1 MAKLSKEA
9 AKRHKQALDLVYS
22 DKSLS
27 LEDRYFILENFH
39 ESATNMN
46 GLAGA
51 FFTPEGLAND
61 ISIEVPECESLIDL
75 CAGIGRLAFACR
87 ERAKRIVCVELNP
100 EYAEVGKRVLPEA
113 EWIVSDV
120 FSISDMG
127 RFSMAISNPPFG
139 AVKTGQAFD
148 DRYTGASFEYKLIE
162 VASKIADHGAFIIPQ
177 MSAPFRYS
185 GQRSYRVEITREC
198 EKFMT
203 QTGIVLDHNC
213 GLDTSAYKNE
223 WHGVSPI
230 CEIVLCDF
238 TQDQAEIPGA
248 PAEAERIS
256 VFEPAVAAPKP
267 GPVPLPVQ
275 SEPASQAEPSPTA
288 VPALARPPAPTAPAR
303 MIATKKPATAPAT
316 PPSFAQLSLFDA
328 A

>member
-22 DKSLS
+22 DKSLR
-27 LEDRYFILENFH
+27 LEDRYFILEHFH

-61 ISIEVPECESLIDL
+61 FSIEVPECESLIDL

-87 ERAKRIVCVELNP
+87 ERAKRIVCVEINP

-120 FSISDMG
+120 FSIPDMG
-127 RFSMAISNPPFG
+127 RFSTAISNPPFG
-139 AVKTGQAFD
+139 SVKTGQAFD
-148 DRYTGASFEYKLIE
+148 GRYTGASFEYKLIE
-162 VASKIADHGAFIIPQ
+162 AASKIADHGVFIIPQ
-177 MSAPFRYS
+177 TSAPFRYS
-185 GQRSYRVEITREC
+185 GQRSYSVEITREC
-198 EKFMT
+198 EKFMS

-238 TQDQAEIPGA
+238 TQDPAEIPAA
-248 PAEAERIS
+248 PAEAEQNS
-256 VFEPAVAAPKP
+256 VSKAVVAPPALIPPPAPA
-267 GPVPLPVQ
+267 Q
-275 SEPASQAEPSPTA
+275 SEPTLATVPDRA
-288 VPALARPPAPTAPAR
+288 VAPAPTAPAR
-303 MIATKKPATAPAT
+303 MKASRKPDTGSANPQ
-316 PPSFAQLSLFDA
+316 SFAQLSLFDA